1 MKQDVQIWLLLA
13 MVLVVLAVQ
22 GCSQPPMTTIDTVV
36 EAEEHGE
43 VAQERVADDTG
54 PTDWEAIG
62 RTLGCVF
69 APETCK

>member
-1 MKQDVQIWLLLA
+1 MKQDVQLWLLLA

-22 GCSQPPMTTIDTVV
+22 GCGQPPMTTIDTVV

-43 VAQERVADDTG
+43 PEHRTADDGTG

>member
-22 GCSQPPMTTIDTVV
+22 GCGQPPMTTIDTVV
-36 EAEEHGE
+36 EAEEHGDVE
-43 VAQERVADDTG
+43 DRVADTGTG